1 MKLTH
6 VYKDDL
12 WQSISNIN
20 LAVSFEIT
28 GLLPAYFM
36 QDLKDK
42 FRYALKEAV

>member
-6 VYKDDL
+6 MYKDDL